1 MPLIRSIVKG
11 RWGYFFIGPAYV
23 LFTIFTIYPLFEGI
37 RLSFYDAG
45 LKMRTWVGFE
55 NYARLLTDSAFRRA
69 FLNTLHF
76 VVIIVPV
83 ILVLSLL
90 FAVLIFG
97 LNYVLQ
103 SIFRAAFYL
112 PSVASGV
119 VLVAV
124 WLWIYNPTY
133 GLLNYLTGLVGLP
146 RIAWLGDARWALPA
160 LSVVVISWAL
170 GRPIILFIAGLNG
183 ISREVY
189 EAAMIDGA
197 SSWQQFIRIT
207 LPLLTPTTVFVL
219 VTQTIGVFQTFVVV
233 QLLTRGGPAYATQTI
248 VYSIYVT
255 AFQFLQFGYAAAMG
269 GVLLVVSGSIALFQL
284 RLMLAD
290 IEY

>member
-112 PSVASGV
+112 PSVATGV

-284 RLMLAD
+284 RLMRAD

>member
-1 MPLIRSIVKG
+1 MRLIRSIVKG

-284 RLMLAD
+284 RLMRAD

>member
-1 MPLIRSIVKG
+1 M
-11 RWGYFFIGPAYV
+11 
-23 LFTIFTIYPLFEGI
+23 
-37 RLSFYDAG
+37 
-45 LKMRTWVGFE
+45 
-55 NYARLLTDSAFRRA
+55 
-69 FLNTLHF
+69 
-76 VVIIVPV
+76 VIIVPV

-170 GRPIILFIAGLNG
+170 GRPIILFIAGLN
-183 ISREVY
+183 R
-189 EAAMIDGA
+189 D
-197 SSWQQFIRIT
+197 
-207 LPLLTPTTVFVL
+207 LP
-219 VTQTIGVFQTFVVV
+219 
-233 QLLTRGGPAYATQTI
+233 
-248 VYSIYVT
+248 
-255 AFQFLQFGYAAAMG
+255 
-269 GVLLVVSGSIALFQL
+269 
-284 RLMLAD
+284 
-290 IEY
+290 

>member
-1 MPLIRSIVKG
+1 M
-11 RWGYFFIGPAYV
+11 

-284 RLMLAD
+284 RLMRAD

>member
-1 MPLIRSIVKG
+1 MPLIRSLLG
-11 RWGYFFIGPAYV
+11 RWG
-23 LFTIFTIYPLFEGI
+23 IFLSARRTCRLPSSPSI
-37 RLSFYDAG
+37 RCSKGLDRFYDATE
-45 LKMRTWVGFE
+45 MTWVGFE
-55 NYARLLTDSAFRRA
+55 NYAGCLRTALSGA

-255 AFQFLQFGYAAAMG
+255 AFQFLQFGRRRHGWSAVGCLWFHCPIPAAADAG
-269 GVLLVVSGSIALFQL
+269 RYRVLGVIP
-284 RLMLAD
+284 
-290 IEY
+290 